1 MGTADEI
8 HTLLVK
14 KFGAD
19 PGAVHPD
26 ASLHGLRVDSLALEE
41 LRVIIENRLDIDLDD
56 VQLSSRST
64 VGELVAAV
72 QGRLPA

>member
-1 MGTADEI
+1 MGIDDEI
-8 HTLLVK
+8 HSLLVR

-19 PGAVHPD
+19 PGAVRPE
-26 ASLHGLRVDSLALEE
+26 APLRCLRVDSLALEE
-41 LRVIIENRLDIDLDD
+41 LRVILENRLDIDLDD

-72 QGRLPA
+72 HGQLAA